1 MSNQGTTYRFEPFV
15 GAERWIIAIIAIIVR
30 IILIILL
37 TIPIIAFGL
46 FQLLFLDYWIIAIIV
61 IALLRA
67 NSKFA
72 SINPEIKR
80 AFLAQKSLGK
90 MIQYVLHCFCGLQ
103 RRFCCHIFVDPVR
116 SHGGPNER
124 ISEGNVAIFRIITII

>member
-1 MSNQGTTYRFEPFV
+1 MSNQGTTYKFESFV
-15 GAERWIIAIIAIIVR
+15 GAERWIIVIIAIIVR

-46 FQLLFLDYWIIAIIV
+46 LKLLLFGLLDYCYYWI

-72 SINPEIKR
+72 SINPEIKKSIFGTKFTWKDDSIR
-80 AFLAQKSLGK
+80 LLLLQWVAAQVSLP
-90 MIQYVLHCFCGLQ
+90 
-103 RRFCCHIFVDPVR
+103 HIR
-116 SHGGPNER
+116 
-124 ISEGNVAIFRIITII
+124 